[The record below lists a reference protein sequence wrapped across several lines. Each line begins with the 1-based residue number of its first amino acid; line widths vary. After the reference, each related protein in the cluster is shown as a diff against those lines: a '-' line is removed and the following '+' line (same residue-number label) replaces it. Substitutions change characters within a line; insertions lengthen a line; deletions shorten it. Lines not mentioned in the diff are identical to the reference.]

1 VTAGQ
6 WPVLVHLWETDGL
19 SQREL
24 CERIDIEEATMTRAI
39 DGMERAGLVER
50 VRSPGN
56 RSRYSIRLTPKA
68 GALRDRLLPAMND
81 MLDRATKGFATDEI
95 KRTRSILLHLID
107 WSREDCSDGTNDEP
121 SRG

>member
-1 VTAGQ
+1 MTAGQ

-24 CERIDIEEATMTRAI
+24 CERIDIEEATMTRTI

-68 GALRDRLLPAMND
+68 IGLRNTLLPAMND
-81 MLDRATKGFATDEI
+81 MLKSATQGFAPHDVE
-95 KRTRSILLHLID
+95 RTRDLLIHLIE
-107 WSREDCSDGTNDEP
+107 WSRDDLCGDHRTEA
-121 SRG
+121 